1 MLGAILTAPYLLQG
15 SANRAASEMSH
26 RSDHPRK
33 STCTQVSRNNG
44 RSHGPT
50 RKASNQASNETMK
63 RKPSRTVQTVVYSK
77 DARDRSFYRCKSWS
91 LVPPKT
97 AWLWWSMH
105 AGAARLMGS
114 VYPGSSMEFNRP
126 SSCCATCSKHH
137 VPDLPV
143 SLLFLNDRSRLE
155 PDPGGEI
162 VSRPELSLQ
171 IGADGFTTGLHY
183 FCIDQKE
190 TKRDESEAIRLH
202 HPIYGGIKKQKTLW
216 VIQRATMH
224 CIVLSLKDGIQGG
237 LEPEPN

>member
-77 DARDRSFYRCKSWS
+77 DARDRSFYQCKSWS

-162 VSRPELSLQ
+162 APARNSVCRSGLTASRLACITFASIKRRPSVTKAKRFACITQSTVELRSRK
-171 IGADGFTTGLHY
+171 HY
-183 FCIDQKE
+183 
-190 TKRDESEAIRLH
+190 
-202 HPIYGGIKKQKTLW
+202 G
-216 VIQRATMH
+216 
-224 CIVLSLKDGIQGG
+224 
-237 LEPEPN
+237 